1 VKWTEE
7 RRVPTFEKQHRGKKM
22 VLIADSAL
30 HHHKRVIGSLNS
42 LSKKKLIELAKQRG
56 VSCLELSWAPIRQ
69 QAMDEDDEDEHGFV
83 QDRGECVSVGAHGQ
97 WEMVGATASES
108 RPFTPSK
115 QELQLALVAWMRQ
128 EKPELLECQVE
139 QRLQRRGHEALW
151 TPPHCAQLQPIELF
165 WAAG

>member
-1 VKWTEE
+1 
-7 RRVPTFEKQHRGKKM
+7 
-22 VLIADSAL
+22 
-30 HHHKRVIGSLNS
+30 
-42 LSKKKLIELAKQRG
+42 
-56 VSCLELSWAPIRQ
+56 
-69 QAMDEDDEDEHGFV
+69 MDT
-83 QDRGECVSVGAHGQ
+83 HGQ
-97 WEMVGATASES
+97 WEMIGATASKS

-139 QRLQRRGHEALW
+139 QCLQRRGHEALW